1 VGFVSRILLR
11 KRAILSSIVN
21 ICFMKTVSTNKV
33 LRRIGPNVHIVINL
47 DNTGI
52 KEPGVAV
59 SKWHVPG
66 RSPRDI
72 QQELSECMGCR
83 IRLAI

>member
-1 VGFVSRILLR
+1 
-11 KRAILSSIVN
+11 
-21 ICFMKTVSTNKV
+21 MKTVSTNKV
-33 LRRIGPNVHIVINL
+33 LRRIGPNVYIVINL
-47 DNTGI
+47 DNT
-52 KEPGVAV
+52 VAV

-72 QQELSECMGCR
+72 QQELSECMGSR